1 MPDAVGAQV
10 ACPRRCALAEIRAQ
24 SLEQFEGRF
33 GLVEIL
39 PSPSL
44 FFAGMSGSVLPV
56 AVAHGE
62 GRAEFSD
69 DDARRNCLEGGLVGA
84 RYVDNYGRA
93 TESYPANLNGS
104 PGGLTGLTTADGRA
118 TILMPHPRVFRAV
131 QNLAASRV
139 GRRQR
144 LDAVLSQRP
153 RLAR

>member
-1 MPDAVGAQV
+1 M
-10 ACPRRCALAEIRAQ
+10 RNR
-24 SLEQFEGRF
+24 SEQFEGRF

-69 DDARRNCLEGGLVGA
+69 DDARRNCLEGGLVSL

-93 TESYPANLNGS
+93 TGVVSGQPER
-104 PGGLTGLTTADGRA
+104 LTWRAYGAHTPRTAA
-118 TILMPHPRVFRAV
+118 
-131 QNLAASRV
+131 
-139 GRRQR
+139 RR
-144 LDAVLSQRP
+144 S
-153 RLAR
+153 